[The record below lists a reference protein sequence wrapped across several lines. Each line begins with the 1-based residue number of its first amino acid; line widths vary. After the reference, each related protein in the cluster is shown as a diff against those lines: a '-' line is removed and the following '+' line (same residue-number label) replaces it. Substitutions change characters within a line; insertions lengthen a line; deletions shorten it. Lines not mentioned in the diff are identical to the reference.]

1 MQPTHAG
8 ELQNTKECRRNVLM
22 AVFLDKCYGVTKPT
36 PILAR
41 CDICSIS
48 CKCASCV
55 NVLPEVLQPDKLDD
69 IPSEPAT
76 VVPLSAKVMVHN
88 ELIKYR
94 STLFP
99 TDNTT
104 SALMVGI
111 EILTRL
117 PDTVVQDMLITVC
130 KSTQ

>member
-1 MQPTHAG
+1 M
-8 ELQNTKECRRNVLM
+8 
-22 AVFLDKCYGVTKPT
+22 
-36 PILAR
+36 
-41 CDICSIS
+41 
-48 CKCASCV
+48 

-99 TDNTT
+99 TNNTT
-104 SALMVGI
+104 SALMVGV
-111 EILTRL
+111 EILTGL
-117 PDTVVQDMLITVC
+117 LDKVVQDIVDNCMQVNTVEVLLNMGVSYDIAPAIL
-130 KSTQ
+130 KIIKDILP